1 MLVGLALI
9 SAAESN
15 EKLVNQKYAT
25 LHSSYLGCPLVGSN
39 KAKKESVWLKLRYW
53 KKATKFEVI
62 SHLF

>member
-25 LHSSYLGCPLVGSN
+25 LRSSYLGCPLVGSN
-39 KAKKESVWLKLRYW
+39 KAKKS
-53 KKATKFEVI
+53 
-62 SHLF
+62 LFG